1 MSGIRVVIADD
12 SQVARDVLRA
22 ILSQDDAIEIVGEA
36 TNGREAVELAKRL
49 APQLITM
56 DLNMPVMDGLSAIEE
71 IMYTKGVPILVISD
85 RSDAQTAYRAL
96 EVGALEVM
104 PKPSLDTADA
114 EYLLERVRLLAGVAV
129 ITRLRRRTSAP
140 APTTAASTPP
150 ALPTHSLQPP
160 SLPQAVPR
168 DFQRIVA
175 IACSTGGPQALV
187 HLLRML
193 PPTFPAPIVIAQH
206 ISHGFINGMAQW
218 LASLCAM
225 PVSVGQEGEHLC
237 PGHIYLSP
245 SESNLCVTPRHRFQL
260 HPSPERA
267 LYRPSCDVLLQSVAD
282 VYGADAIGVI
292 LTGMG
297 RDGVNGM
304 RAIYQA
310 GGTTLAQDEASSV
323 IYGMNQEAV
332 KAGVIQHVLPLNG
345 LPDRLLRD
353 VYVSTYSRPEPLT

>member
-1 MSGIRVVIADD
+1 MSVIRVVIADD
-12 SQVARDVLRA
+12 SQVARDVLRD
-22 ILSQDDAIEIVGEA
+22 ILSRDGDIDIVGEA
-36 TNGREAVELAKRL
+36 TNGREAVELARRL

-85 RSDAQTAYRAL
+85 RSDAQTAYQAL

-104 PKPSLDTADA
+104 PKPSLDEADA
-114 EYLLERVRLLAGVAV
+114 ERLLERVRLLAGVSV
-129 ITRLRRRTSAP
+129 ITRLRRRSTVP
-140 APTTAASTPP
+140 CPPTVKSPLATTPWGV
-150 ALPTHSLQPP
+150 S
-160 SLPQAVPR
+160 R
-168 DFQRIVA
+168 DFQHVIA

-187 HLLRML
+187 RVLRPL
-193 PPTFPAPIVIAQH
+193 PAGFPAPIVIAQH
-206 ISHGFINGMAQW
+206 ISHGFIGGMAQW

-225 PVSVGQEGEHLC
+225 PVSVGQEGEQLR

-245 SESNLCVTPRHRFQL
+245 SESDLCVTPRHRFQL
-260 HPSPERA
+260 QPSPESS
-267 LYRPSCDVLLQSVAD
+267 LYHPNCDVLLQSVAE
-282 VYGADAIGVI
+282 VYGSDAIGII

-310 GGTTLAQDEASSV
+310 GGATFAQDEASSV

-332 KAGVIQHVLPLNG
+332 QAGVIQYELPLDS
-345 LPDRLLRD
+345 LPNRLLRD
-353 VYVSTYSRPEPLT
+353 VRGYIDSRPEPFA

>member
-1 MSGIRVVIADD
+1 MSVIRVVIADD
-12 SQVARDVLRA
+12 SQVARDVLRD
-22 ILSQDDAIEIVGEA
+22 ILSRDGDIEIVGEA
-36 TNGREAVELAKRL
+36 TNGREAVALAKRL

-71 IMYTKGVPILVISD
+71 IMYNKGVPILVVSD

-104 PKPSLDTADA
+104 PKPTLEQADA
-114 EYLLERVRLLAGVAV
+114 ERLLARVRLLAGVAV
-129 ITRLRRRTSAP
+129 ITRLRRRSSLSCSTASKSPQETAP
-140 APTTAASTPP
+140 PG
-150 ALPTHSLQPP
+150 
-160 SLPQAVPR
+160 VPR
-168 DFQRIVA
+168 GFQHVIA

-187 HLLRML
+187 RVLRPL
-193 PPTFPAPIVIAQH
+193 PSGFPAPIVIAQH

-218 LASLCAM
+218 LGSLCAM
-225 PVSVGQEGEHLC
+225 PVSVGQEGEQLR

-245 SESNLCVTPRHRFQL
+245 SEQNLCVTPHHRFQL
-260 HPSPERA
+260 QLSPQNA
-267 LYRPSCDVLLQSVAD
+267 LYHPSCDVLLQSVAN
-282 VYGADAIGVI
+282 VYGSDAIGLI

-310 GGTTLAQDEASSV
+310 GGITFAQDEASSV

-332 KAGVIQHVLPLNG
+332 KAGVIQDELPLDS
-345 LPDRLLRD
+345 LPGRLMRNVCGYLN
-353 VYVSTYSRPEPLT
+353 SREPLA

>member
-1 MSGIRVVIADD
+1 MSVIRVVIADD
-12 SQVARDVLRA
+12 SQVARDVLRD
-22 ILSQDDAIEIVGEA
+22 ILSRDDDIEIVGEA

-71 IMYTKGVPILVISD
+71 IMYSKGVPILVVSD
-85 RSDAQTAYRAL
+85 RSDAQTAYQAL

-104 PKPSLDTADA
+104 PKPTLEGADA
-114 EYLLERVRLLAGVAV
+114 ERLVERVRLLAGVAV
-129 ITRLRRRTSAP
+129 ITRLRRRVTTS
-140 APTTAASTPP
+140 PP
-150 ALPTHSLQPP
+150 VIPLPPLPTA
-160 SLPQAVPR
+160 PQGVPR
-168 DFQRIVA
+168 DFQYVVA

-187 HLLRML
+187 RLLRTL
-193 PPTFPAPIVIAQH
+193 PAAFPAPILIAQH
-206 ISHGFINGMAQW
+206 ISHGFIDGMAQW

-225 PVSVGQEGEHLC
+225 PVSVGQEGEQLR

-245 SESNLCVTPRHRFQL
+245 SERDLCVSPRHRFQL
-260 HPSPERA
+260 KPSPETS
-267 LYRPSCDVLLQSVAD
+267 LYHPSCDVLLQSVAE
-282 VYGADAIGVI
+282 VYGHDAIGII

-310 GGTTLAQDEASSV
+310 GGTTFAQDEASSV

-332 KAGVIQHVLPLNG
+332 NAGVIQYELPLDS

-353 VYVSTYSRPEPLT
+353 VRGYLDSRPEPLA

>member
-1 MSGIRVVIADD
+1 MSVIRVVIADD
-12 SQVARDVLRA
+12 SQVARDVLRD
-22 ILSQDDAIEIVGEA
+22 ILSRDGDIDIVGEA
-36 TNGREAVELAKRL
+36 TNGREAVELARRL

-85 RSDAQTAYRAL
+85 RSDAQTAYQAL

-104 PKPSLDTADA
+104 PKPSLDEADA
-114 EYLLERVRLLAGVAV
+114 ERLLERVRLLAGVSV
-129 ITRLRRRTSAP
+129 ITRLRRRGTVP
-140 APTTAASTPP
+140 CPPTAKSPLATTPWG
-150 ALPTHSLQPP
+150 
-160 SLPQAVPR
+160 VPR
-168 DFQRIVA
+168 DFQHVIA

-187 HLLRML
+187 RVLRPL
-193 PPTFPAPIVIAQH
+193 PAGFPAPIVIAQH
-206 ISHGFINGMAQW
+206 ISHGFIGGMAQW

-225 PVSVGQEGEHLC
+225 PVSVGQEGEQLR

-245 SESNLCVTPRHRFQL
+245 SESDLCVTPRHRFQL
-260 HPSPERA
+260 QPSPESS
-267 LYRPSCDVLLQSVAD
+267 LYHPNCDVLLQSVAE
-282 VYGADAIGVI
+282 VYGSDTIGII

-310 GGTTLAQDEASSV
+310 GGTTFAQDEASSV

-332 KAGVIQHVLPLNG
+332 KAGVIQYELPLDS
-345 LPDRLLRD
+345 LPNRLLRD
-353 VYVSTYSRPEPLT
+353 VRGYVDSRPEPSA

>member
-1 MSGIRVVIADD
+1 MSIIRVVIADD
-12 SQVARDVLRA
+12 SQVARDVLRD
-22 ILSQDDAIEIVGEA
+22 ILSRDADIEIVGEA

-71 IMYTKGVPILVISD
+71 IMYHKGIPILVVSD
-85 RSDAQTAYRAL
+85 RSDAQTAYQAL

-104 PKPSLDTADA
+104 PKPSLEEADA
-114 EYLLERVRLLAGVAV
+114 ERLLERVRLLAGVTV
-129 ITRLRRRTSAP
+129 ITRLRRWGKAP
-140 APTTAASTPP
+140 YPTTAKPP
-150 ALPTHSLQPP
+150 RATTEWDVS
-160 SLPQAVPR
+160 R
-168 DFQRIVA
+168 DFQHVVA

-187 HLLRML
+187 RVLRTL
-193 PPTFPAPIVIAQH
+193 PTGFPAPIVIAQH

-218 LASLCAM
+218 LGSLCAM
-225 PVSVGQEGEHLC
+225 PVSVGQAGEQLR

-245 SESNLCVTPRHRFQL
+245 SEHDLCVSPRHRFQL
-260 HPSPERA
+260 QLSSKNA
-267 LYRPSCDVLLQSVAD
+267 LYHPSCDALLQSVAK
-282 VYGADAIGVI
+282 VYGSDAIGLI

-310 GGTTLAQDEASSV
+310 GGTTFAQDKASSV

-332 KAGVIQHVLPLNG
+332 KAGVIQYELPLDS
-345 LPDRLLRD
+345 LSHRLLLN
-353 VYVSTYSRPEPLT
+353 VGSYLNSRPEPLA

>member
-1 MSGIRVVIADD
+1 MTVIRVVIADD
-12 SQVARDVLRA
+12 SQVARDVLRD
-22 ILSQDDAIEIVGEA
+22 ILSRDGDIDIVGEA

-49 APQLITM
+49 VPQLITM

-71 IMYTKGVPILVISD
+71 IMHTKGIPILVISD
-85 RSDAQTAYRAL
+85 RSDAQSAYQAI

-104 PKPSLDTADA
+104 PKPSLDEADGDR
-114 EYLLERVRLLAGVAV
+114 LLERVRLLAGVSV
-129 ITRLRRRTSAP
+129 ITRLRRRSKAP
-140 APTTAASTPP
+140 APLTPMSAP
-150 ALPTHSLQPP
+150 LTPTRGL
-160 SLPQAVPR
+160 PR
-168 DFQRIVA
+168 DFQHVIA

-187 HLLRML
+187 RVLRLL
-193 PPTFPAPIVIAQH
+193 PAGFPAPIVIAQH

-225 PVSVGQEGEHLC
+225 PVSVGQEGEQLR

-245 SESNLCVTPRHRFQL
+245 SECDLCVTPRHRFRLQ
-260 HPSPERA
+260 PSPEISI
-267 LYRPSCDVLLQSVAD
+267 YHPSCDVLLASVAE
-282 VYGADAIGVI
+282 VYGSDAIGII

-310 GGTTLAQDEASSV
+310 GGTTFAQDEASSV

-332 KAGVIQHVLPLNG
+332 KAGVIQYELPLDS
-345 LPDRLLRD
+345 LPDRLMRD
-353 VYVSTYSRPEPLT
+353 LSAFTHRRPEPSE